1 MALVGIR
8 HKGVRQ
14 IEADAFSVPNRK
26 VTQRQSRRDAIV
38 QVAAGYFLEHGYC
51 RP

>member
-8 HKGVRQ
+8 HKGVGQ
-14 IEADAFSVPNRK
+14 MEADEVSVPNRREA
-26 VTQRQSRRDAIV
+26 QRQSRRDAIV